1 MPFVALDRNT
11 EQRIDITRIINPRH
25 VLKAVDLIC
34 QLCGEPMIVVAGYK
48 RIHHFRHR
56 SECGSEYEAH
66 PESYEHLQTKYFISR
81 NVSQVM
87 DEYSGVSF
95 DLEVKIPE
103 AKRVADI
110 LFTFPNGWRIAH
122 EIQLA
127 SITRETLEQRTDDYL
142 RAGIDTIW
150 WLGKSADTHSNRI
163 WCSERFGFV
172 LQVEYLPGHHSIDVF
187 TKRPLR
193 IEEDTP
199 EGNGLLQRAI

>member
-1 MPFVALDRNT
+1 MPFVALDKNT

-25 VLKAVDLIC
+25 ALMATDLVC
-34 QLCGEPMIVVAGYK
+34 QLCGEPMIVVAGNF
-48 RIHHFRHR
+48 RIHHFRHKA
-56 SECGSEYEAH
+56 ECGSEYEAH

-103 AKRVADI
+103 VRRVADI

-127 SITRETLEQRTDDYL
+127 SITRQILEKRTDDYL

-150 WLGKSADTHSNRI
+150 WIGKSADTHSNRL
-163 WCSERFGFV
+163 WCAERFGFV
-172 LQVEYLPGHHSIDVF
+172 LQVEYLPGHGSIDVF
-187 TKRPLR
+187 TERPLR
-193 IEEDTP
+193 IKEDAP
-199 EGNGLLQRAI
+199 EGNGLLQRAV